1 MKQSKKI
8 TRNQRQFLE
17 STGFSR
23 KKIEGIRFVE
33 ENKNYIVFIQEGRI
47 LKFEK

>member
-17 STGFSR
+17 SNGFTR
-23 KKIEGIRFVE
+23 EMVEATRFVE
-33 ENKNYIVFIQEGRI
+33 KNKNYVVFIQKGKI